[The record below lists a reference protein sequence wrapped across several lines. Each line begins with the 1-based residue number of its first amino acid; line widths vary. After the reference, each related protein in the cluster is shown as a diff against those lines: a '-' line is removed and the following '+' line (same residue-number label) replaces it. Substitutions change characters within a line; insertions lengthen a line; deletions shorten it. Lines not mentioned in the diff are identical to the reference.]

1 MWIHPVYQG
10 AAAFEQSLTYLQTN
24 AFDLFHMEPF
34 GEDEAEKMT
43 FGMHGREKTLGLEVD
58 FRRSVR
64 DVVKHA
70 EADRQATILKLYKL
84 AFMAFMK
91 GGLALGLQA
100 LKQADAL
107 GGTFFTDAEGAAP
120 ACYLAFLAET
130 WVHLRNMDKHL
141 PIPPNLSRYVYER
154 RQREHDYATAGD
166 ENTRQ
171 ALLRAD
177 GESRREFDWKYRGD
191 LE

>member
-1 MWIHPVYQG
+1 
-10 AAAFEQSLTYLQTN
+10 
-24 AFDLFHMEPF
+24 
-34 GEDEAEKMT
+34 
-43 FGMHGREKTLGLEVD
+43 
-58 FRRSVR
+58 
-64 DVVKHA
+64 
-70 EADRQATILKLYKL
+70 
-84 AFMAFMK
+84 MAFMK

-154 RQREHDYATAGD
+154 RQREHDYAAAAD

-191 LE
+191 LEWAHKLMWMNVTPLQTVFKKFGLVDQARTLEQKRRRYCQTFMTLF